1 MRKRNEDLERLINTQ
16 FTIINTYKDEVDKQN
31 KIIANLEKI
40 IISLNED
47 AESMKQS
54 LTLEVKKGE

>member
-40 IISLNED
+40 IFSLNED

-54 LTLEVKKGE
+54 LILEVEKGE